1 MNAAQPSRPSGAP
14 PGVPPGEDAAP
25 RARQAVTALY
35 QAHAL
40 GLIRLAVVMLGDKAA
55 AEDVVQEAFC
65 GLYRRWNQLSDT
77 DKALSYV
84 RSSVINGCRSALRKR
99 RLPLRLRWEPA
110 GESAESAVLISE
122 EHQEVLAAMR
132 RLPVRQ
138 REAVVLRFYLDL
150 GEEEI
155 AASMRVTR
163 GTVKSTTSRALAALG
178 RMLGEQT

>member
-14 PGVPPGEDAAP
+14 PGEDAAP
-25 RARQAVTALY
+25 RARQAVTTLY

-40 GLIRLAVVMLGDKAA
+40 GLIRLAVVMLGDRAA

-99 RLPLRLRWEPA
+99 RLPLGLRWQPA

-178 RMLGEQT
+178 KMLGEQA